1 MPLAKQFDA
10 WCESMEGLQSAEEGR
25 YDIKYPNKR
34 EVKRK
39 REMKKRRPVMLITTL
54 AFVLAFIAFST
65 PAMAN
70 YAFDGWAPTTR
81 TNGTINGTVFIDSV
95 GWNGQTTL
103 TLSTN
108 VPAGTVRR
116 AYLYTGI
123 WGGSETRTGWVNVTF
138 NGDSTHNGLGPIH
151 LEGEN
156 DQNPNVWCTG
166 HGKYWWWYNV
176 TNLTNAGQ
184 TNTAT
189 TSKINGTID
198 GRVYGI
204 VLVVVLENNSLHPIQ
219 YWVNDGSDGLN
230 YVTPHNSGTTYFNGN
245 VDTGNV
251 TFAELTVVHLT
262 GYDPI
267 CSNCLD
273 FNDHPLDTTCVN
285 SNTFEINTWNSA
297 NSNVTPENVTSS
309 GNHADY
315 RRGDDPYVNICNAIL
330 TLNDTGNDLVV
341 SNIDIG
347 TPRPNHDFTVYATIK
362 NDGSENV
369 GHFNVSLFV
378 NGSFYAKNTS
388 ITGLNGGE
396 STTVSF
402 SDVNLSKGC
411 HEFRVFADSDSEIS
425 EDIETNNNMT
435 VNGQVGYV
443 IVIESDDDFEK
454 LNTSGSAPLPAGCF
468 KNESGTYY
476 IQNLTGSYSIENCAG
491 NGITIENTNAKFV
504 ITNCT
509 ILNCSGSGI
518 YLHNLSNG
526 TINGSEILNNS
537 FYGIKVGEVA
547 QPGKNPEFVN
557 ITNNTIKAN
566 KEDGVDLAGF
576 NCTIENNIIKDNH
589 DNGIFVYGNNSNITR
604 NIIQN
609 NSDYGVK
616 LYNSYDNYVYDNEFI
631 GNNIANPGHQA
642 WDNSSNYWNTTTI
655 GNYWTDWDDNS
666 GAPGN
671 YSIDGGT
678 AKDYEPRGLFVFSV
692 GAGTDKWAFRW
703 QINQTEF
710 DSGSPV
716 YPGTEFT
723 DAQYA
728 NITEDDD
735 VRQDD
740 QTSTD
745 GYYAAHRFNFSINS
759 SLTSGIDKINV
770 TWIGKGDHDT
780 STDGAKLY
788 IFNFSAT
795 AAPYYKE
802 LDSDT
807 TTYEEITLTG
817 GVTSNIFTDY
827 INGNNV
833 TILVN
838 QTSAQ
843 TTGFV
848 IEYSHIWTDY
858 IKLVI
863 TPE

>member
-25 YDIKYPNKR
+25 YDIKYPNER

-219 YWVNDGSDGLN
+219 YWINDGSDGLN

-273 FNDHPLDTTCVN
+273 FNDHPLNTTCVD

-341 SNIDIG
+341 TNIDIG

-402 SDVNLSKGC
+402 ENVNLPKGC
-411 HEFRVFADSDSEIS
+411 HEFRVFADSDNDIS
-425 EDIETNNNMT
+425 EDIESNNNMT
-435 VNGQVGYV
+435 INGQVGYV
-443 IVIESDDDFEK
+443 IVVKSDSDFEN
-454 LNTSGSAPLPAGCF
+454 LV
-468 KNESGTYY
+468 NESNDGLLGNGNVTKIGDTYY
-476 IQNLTGSYSIENCAG
+476 IRNFTGDSAIENCAG

-518 YLHNLSNG
+518 YLHNLSNA
-526 TINGSEILNNS
+526 TIDNCVILNNS
-537 FYGIKVGEVA
+537 AYGIKVGEVA
-547 QPGKNPEFVN
+547 QPGKNPKFVN

-566 KEDGVDLAGF
+566 EEDGVDLAGF
-576 NCTIENNIIKDNH
+576 NCTIENNIIKDNNG
-589 DNGIFVYGNNSNITR
+589 NGIFVYGNNSNITR

-616 LYNSYDNYVYDNEFI
+616 LYNSYNNYVYDNEFI
-631 GNNIANPGHQA
+631 GNNINNPGHQA

-655 GNYWTDWDDNS
+655 GNYWTDWDDNPD
-666 GAPGN
+666 APSN

-678 AKDYEPRGLFVFSV
+678 NKDYEPRGLFVFSV
-692 GAGTDKWAFRW
+692 GAGTDKWAYKYQVDDRPPNSCTVPGIEF
-703 QINQTEF
+703 NTTEYAAIKAD
-710 DSGSPV
+710 DSV
-716 YPGTEFT
+716 FACNTT
-723 DAQYA
+723 
-728 NITEDDD
+728 T
-735 VRQDD
+735 
-740 QTSTD
+740 TD

-759 SLTSGIDKINV
+759 SISASDISMINV
-770 TWIGKGDHDT
+770 TWNGKGWHDSGDAYNGT
-780 STDGAKLY
+780 YLY
-788 IFNFSAT
+788 IWNGT
-795 AAPYYKE
+795 AGAYEE
-802 LDSDT
+802 LDSTEDGT
-807 TTYEEITLTG
+807 EKTLTG
-817 GVTSNIFTDY
+817 GVASSISNY
-827 INGNNV
+827 INANNV
-833 TILVN
+833 TVLAE
-838 QTSAQ
+838 QKSAQ
-843 TTGFV
+843 
-848 IEYSHIWTDY
+848 ELEAASHIETDCV
-858 IKLVI
+858 KLVI
-863 TPE
+863 TPA

>member
-1 MPLAKQFDA
+1 
-10 WCESMEGLQSAEEGR
+10 
-25 YDIKYPNKR
+25 
-34 EVKRK
+34 
-39 REMKKRRPVMLITTL
+39 MKKRRPVMLITTL
-54 AFVLAFIAFST
+54 AFALAFIAFST

-70 YAFDGWAPTTR
+70 YAFDGWAVTTR

-95 GWNGQTTL
+95 GWNGDTTL

-116 AYLYTGI
+116 AYLYTGV
-123 WGGSETRTGWVNVTF
+123 WGGTETRTGWVNVTF

-156 DQNPNVWCTG
+156 DQNSNVWCTG

-176 TNLTNAGQ
+176 TDLTNAGQ

-219 YWVNDGSDGLN
+219 YWINDGSDALN
-230 YVTPHNSGTTYFNGN
+230 YVTPNDDGTTYFNGT
-245 VDTGNV
+245 VDSANV
-251 TFAELTVVHLT
+251 TYAELTMVHLT
-262 GYDPI
+262 GYDPV
-267 CSNCLD
+267 CSNCLE
-273 FNDHPLDTTCVN
+273 FNGNSLDTSMVDSN
-285 SNTFEINTWNSA
+285 SFEINSWD
-297 NSNVTPENVTSS
+297 VTNYITSS
-309 GNHADY
+309 ENDAWYTRCGDY
-315 RRGDDPYVNICNAIL
+315 PTCSEEQSDPYVNICNAIL

-369 GHFNVSLFV
+369 GHFNVSLYV
-378 NGSFYAKNTS
+378 DNV
-388 ITGLNGGE
+388 LNGTVNVTAGLGAGA

-402 SDVNLSKGC
+402 ENVNLSKGC

-443 IVIESDDDFEK
+443 IVIENDDDFEK

-537 FYGIKVGEVA
+537 AYGIKVGEVA

-616 LYNSYDNYVYDNEFI
+616 LYNSYNNYVYDNEFI

-655 GNYWTDWDDNS
+655 GNYWTDWDDNTPTD
-666 GAPGN
+666 PGN

-678 AKDYEPRGLFVFSV
+678 NKDYHPLGLFVFCCN
-692 GAGTDKWAFRW
+692 AGTDKWAFRW

-735 VRQDD
+735 VRQED
-740 QTSTD
+740 QTTGNGNYS
-745 GYYAAHRFNFSINS
+745 AHRFNFSINS

-770 TWIGKGDHDT
+770 TWNGKGDHDSAT
-780 STDGAKLY
+780 KGAKLY

-795 AAPYYKE
+795 AAPYYE
-802 LDSDT
+802 QLAST
-807 TTYEEITLTG
+807 TDGGWVTLTG
-817 GVTSNIFTDY
+817 GVTNATGNIFDY

-843 TTGFV
+843 TPGYPGPDRSY
-848 IEYSHIWTDY
+848 IKTDY
-858 IKLVI
+858 IELVI

>member
-1 MPLAKQFDA
+1 
-10 WCESMEGLQSAEEGR
+10 
-25 YDIKYPNKR
+25 
-34 EVKRK
+34 
-39 REMKKRRPVMLITTL
+39 MKKRRPVMLITTL

-70 YAFDGWAPTTR
+70 YAFDGWAVTTR

-95 GWNGQTTL
+95 GWNGDTTL

-116 AYLYTGI
+116 AYLYTGV
-123 WGGSETRTGWVNVTF
+123 WGGTETRTGWVNVTF

-156 DQNPNVWCTG
+156 DQNSNVWCTG

-176 TNLTNAGQ
+176 TDLTNAGQ

-219 YWVNDGSDGLN
+219 YWINDGSDALN

-402 SDVNLSKGC
+402 SDVNLPKGC
-411 HEFRVFADSDSEIS
+411 HTFRVFADSDNDIS
-425 EDIETNNNMT
+425 EDIESNNNMT
-435 VNGQVGYV
+435 INGQVGYV
-443 IVIESDDDFEK
+443 IVVKSDSDFENLVNESDDGLLGNGNVTKIGD
-454 LNTSGSAPLPAGCF
+454 
-468 KNESGTYY
+468 TYY
-476 IQNLTGSYSIENCAG
+476 IRNFTGDSAIENCAG

-537 FYGIKVGEVA
+537 AYGIKVGEVA

-616 LYNSYDNYVYDNEFI
+616 LYNSYNNYVYDNEFI
-631 GNNIANPGHQA
+631 GNNINNPGHQA

-655 GNYWTDWDDNS
+655 GNYWTDWDDNTPTDPS
-666 GAPGN
+666 N

-692 GAGTDKWAFRW
+692 DAGKDKWAYKYQVDARPPNSCNVPG
-703 QINQTEF
+703 IEF
-710 DSGSPV
+710 N
-716 YPGTEFT
+716 TT
-723 DAQYA
+723 QYA
-728 NITEDDD
+728 NIAENDG
-735 VRQDD
+735 VFESN
-740 QTSTD
+740 QTTD
-745 GYYAAHRFNFSINS
+745 NDYYAAHRFNFSINS
-759 SLTSGIDKINV
+759 SISASDISMINV
-770 TWIGKGDHDT
+770 TWNGKGWHDSGDAYNGT
-780 STDGAKLY
+780 FLY
-788 IFNFSAT
+788 IWNGT
-795 AAPYYKE
+795 A
-802 LDSDT
+802 
-807 TTYEEITLTG
+807 YEELAHNDVGTEDTLTG
-817 GVTSNIFTDY
+817 EVASGISNY
-827 INGNNV
+827 INANNV
-833 TILVN
+833 TVLVEQKEK
-838 QTSAQ
+838 QTYDEME
-843 TTGFV
+843 GK
-848 IEYSHIWTDY
+848 YYRSHIETDCV
-858 IKLVI
+858 KLVI
-863 TPE
+863 TPA

>member
-1 MPLAKQFDA
+1 
-10 WCESMEGLQSAEEGR
+10 
-25 YDIKYPNKR
+25 
-34 EVKRK
+34 
-39 REMKKRRPVMLITTL
+39 MKKRRPVMLITTL
-54 AFVLAFIAFST
+54 AFALAFIAFST

-70 YAFDGWAPTTR
+70 YAFDGWAVTTR

-95 GWNGQTTL
+95 GWNGDTTL

-116 AYLYTGI
+116 AYLYTGV
-123 WGGSETRTGWVNVTF
+123 WGGTETRTGWVNVTF

-156 DQNPNVWCTG
+156 DQNSNVWCTG

-176 TNLTNAGQ
+176 TDLTNAGQ

-219 YWVNDGSDGLN
+219 YWINDGSDALN
-230 YVTPHNSGTTYFNGN
+230 YVTPNDDGTTYFNGT
-245 VDTGNV
+245 VDSANV
-251 TFAELTVVHLT
+251 TYAELTMVHLT
-262 GYDPI
+262 GYDPV
-267 CSNCLD
+267 CSNCLE
-273 FNDHPLDTTCVN
+273 FNGNSLDTSMVDSN
-285 SNTFEINTWNSA
+285 SFEINSWD
-297 NSNVTPENVTSS
+297 VTNYITSS
-309 GNHADY
+309 ENDAWYTRCGDY
-315 RRGDDPYVNICNAIL
+315 PTCSEEQSDPYVNICNAIL

-369 GHFNVSLFV
+369 GHFNVSLYV
-378 NGSFYAKNTS
+378 DNV
-388 ITGLNGGE
+388 LNGTVNVTAGLGAGA

-402 SDVNLSKGC
+402 ENVNLSKGC

-443 IVIESDDDFEK
+443 IVIENDDDFEK

-537 FYGIKVGEVA
+537 AYGIKVGEVA

-616 LYNSYDNYVYDNEFI
+616 LYNSYNNYVYDNEFI
-631 GNNIANPGHQA
+631 GNNINNPGHQA

-655 GNYWTDWDDNS
+655 GNYWTDWDDNTPTD
-666 GAPGN
+666 PGN

-678 AKDYEPRGLFVFSV
+678 NKDYHPLGLFVFCCN
-692 GAGTDKWAFRW
+692 AGTDKWAFRW

-745 GYYAAHRFNFSINS
+745 DYYAAHRFNFSINS
-759 SLTSGIDKINV
+759 SLTSGIDKINA
-770 TWIGKGDHDT
+770 TWIGIGDHDS
-780 STDGAKLY
+780 STDGATLY
-788 IFNFSAT
+788 IFNFS
-795 AAPYYKE
+795 
-802 LDSDT
+802 S
-807 TTYEEITLTG
+807 TTYEQLASTTSSDERTLTG
-817 GVTSNIFTDY
+817 GKTNATGNIFDY

-843 TTGFV
+843 SGQGSRTK
-848 IEYSHIWTDY
+848 YSRIWTDY
-858 IKLVI
+858 IELVI

>member
-1 MPLAKQFDA
+1 
-10 WCESMEGLQSAEEGR
+10 
-25 YDIKYPNKR
+25 
-34 EVKRK
+34 
-39 REMKKRRPVMLITTL
+39 MKKRGAVMLITL

-95 GWNGQTTL
+95 PWNGQTTL
-103 TLSTN
+103 SGSFD
-108 VPAGTVRR
+108 VPAGTVKK
-116 AYLYTGI
+116 AYLYSGI
-123 WGGSETRTGWVNVTF
+123 WGGSETYTGWVSVEF
-138 NGDSTHNGLGPIH
+138 NGEELGPLH

-166 HGKYWWWYNV
+166 HGKYWWWYDV
-176 TNLTNAGQ
+176 TNRTNAGQ

-189 TSKINGTID
+189 VSKINGTID

-204 VLVVVLENNSLHPIQ
+204 VLVVVLENDSLHPIQ
-219 YWVNDGSDGLN
+219 YWINDGSDALN
-230 YVTPHNSGTTYFNGN
+230 YVTPHNEGTTYFNGT
-245 VDTGNV
+245 VDTANV
-251 TFAELTVVHLT
+251 TYAELTMVHLT
-262 GYDPI
+262 GYDPV
-267 CSNCLD
+267 CSNCLK
-273 FNDHPLDTTCVN
+273 FNDNSLDTSMVD
-285 SNTFEINTWNSA
+285 SNTFEINSWD
-297 NSNVTPENVTSS
+297 VTNYVASSENDAWYTRC
-309 GNHADY
+309 GDY
-315 RRGDDPYVNICNAIL
+315 PTCSDEQSDPYVNICNAIL
-330 TLNDTGNDLVV
+330 TLNDTGKDLVV
-341 SNIDIG
+341 TNIDIG

-402 SDVNLSKGC
+402 ENVNLPKGC
-411 HEFRVFADSDSEIS
+411 HEFRVFADSDNDIS
-425 EDIETNNNMT
+425 EDIESNNNMT
-435 VNGQVGYV
+435 INGQVGYV
-443 IVIESDDDFEK
+443 IVVKSDSDFENLVNESDNGLLGNGNVTKIGD
-454 LNTSGSAPLPAGCF
+454 
-468 KNESGTYY
+468 TYY
-476 IQNLTGSYSIENCAG
+476 IRNFTGDSAIENCAG

-547 QPGKNPEFVN
+547 QPGKNPKFVN

-576 NCTIENNIIKDNH
+576 NCTIENNIIKDNNG
-589 DNGIFVYGNNSNITR
+589 NGIFVYGNNSNITR

-616 LYNSYDNYVYDNEFI
+616 LYNSYNNYVYDNEFI
-631 GNNIANPGHQA
+631 GNNINNPGHQA

-655 GNYWTDWDDNS
+655 GNYWTDWDDNTPTD
-666 GAPGN
+666 PGN

-678 AKDYEPRGLFVFSV
+678 ARDYEPRGLFVFSV

-735 VRQDD
+735 VRQED
-740 QTSTD
+740 QTTGNGNYS
-745 GYYAAHRFNFSINS
+745 AHRFNFSINS
-759 SLTSGIDKINV
+759 SLTSGIDKINI
-770 TWIGKGDHDT
+770 TWNGIGDHDT

-788 IFNFSAT
+788 IFNFSST
-795 AAPYYKE
+795 TYE
-802 LDSDT
+802 QLDSDVT
-807 TTYEEITLTG
+807 TPASAEDVTLTG
-817 GVTSNIFTDY
+817 GKTNATGNIFDY

-843 TTGFV
+843 TTIQTGPPSARTK
-848 IEYSHIWTDY
+848 YSYIKTDY